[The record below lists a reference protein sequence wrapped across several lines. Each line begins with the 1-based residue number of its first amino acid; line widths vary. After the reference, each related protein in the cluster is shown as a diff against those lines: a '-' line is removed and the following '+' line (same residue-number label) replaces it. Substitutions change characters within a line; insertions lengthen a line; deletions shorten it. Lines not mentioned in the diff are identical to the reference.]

1 MQPEPSERARASAP
15 RGKLIVVSNRLPVT
29 FEEHAG
35 RHVARESAGGL
46 AAALSSLPRDDAFTW
61 IGWPGAVPADEE
73 ASVTADLARS
83 KLVPVFLSAEEDRH
97 YYRGVCNEVLWPL
110 VHYATTKI
118 DFRSES
124 WSHYVAVNR
133 RFADAVLRACGDGP
147 ARVWVHDF
155 HLMLVPGMLRA
166 ARRDLEIGFF
176 LHTPFPSSE
185 MYRLLPTRDQVL
197 EGLLGADHIGFH
209 TSEYALHF
217 RRACLRVLGLT
228 SSPAHVEYDGRQ
240 IGLGT
245 HPIGIDAD
253 RFQALLDAP
262 ETDAAVVDLR
272 QRFAGSKLILGV
284 ERLDYTKGVPLKLD
298 AFERVLERDPAR
310 AREVTLLQVLVPS
323 RLSHPD
329 YQELRRVIEQRVAR
343 VNGRFGQPGVVP
355 VQYLHRS
362 VSPHELAALY
372 RFAHVGLV
380 TPLRD
385 GMNLVAQEYVWCQ
398 RDQHG
403 VLVLSEFAG
412 AAQVLSGALLVNPWN
427 VDQVADTLEEA
438 LALDADEKRGR
449 MRDMQRRV
457 EAIAA
462 PRWAAGFLEALAR
475 SARTQREGT
484 TGDPVDEACV
494 GRWVATAQAAPARRF
509 LLDYDGTLREL
520 TPRPELARPTDELLD
535 LLGRLARLPGTQ
547 VHVVSGRDR
556 ATLGAWFDGL
566 DVYLCADHGFS
577 ARAPGG
583 EWCTPGEVDLTWMP
597 QVRAMLDDVAADVP
611 RTFVEEKAVSVAW
624 HYRLAELDYGHWRA
638 LELQHGLE
646 EALAGEPVEVIPGR
660 AVVEVRAA
668 GVNKGNY
675 ARHVLAESPGPAFV
689 LAIGDDRTDDDLFRA
704 VHRHGPTI
712 QVGVRAAHQAGYQL
726 ATPAE
731 VRRLLSR
738 FVAELGQG

>member
-1 MQPEPSERARASAP
+1 MQPEPSDGPGAFAP
-15 RGKLIVVSNRLPVT
+15 RAKLIVVSNRLPVT
-29 FEEHAG
+29 FEEQAG
-35 RHVARESAGGL
+35 RRVARESAGGL
-46 AAALSSLPRDDAFTW
+46 AAALSSLPRDDGFVW
-61 IGWPGAVPADEE
+61 IGWPGAVHPDEE

-110 VHYATTKI
+110 LHYATTRI

-124 WSHYVAVNR
+124 WAHYVAVNR
-133 RFADAVLRACGDGP
+133 RFVDAVLRACGDGP

-197 EGLLGADHIGFH
+197 EGMLGSDHIGFH
-209 TSEYALHF
+209 TSDYTLHF
-217 RRACLRVLGLT
+217 RRACLRVLGLPST
-228 SSPAHVEYDGRQ
+228 PGHVEYDGRQ
-240 IGLGT
+240 VGLGT
-245 HPIGIDAD
+245 HPIGVDAD

-262 ETDAAVVDLR
+262 ETDAALVELR
-272 QRFAGSKLILGV
+272 QRFAGNKLVLGV

-298 AFERVLERDPAR
+298 AFERFLERDPAR

-329 YQELRRVIEQRVAR
+329 YQELRRVIEQRVAS

-362 VSPHELAALY
+362 VTPHELAALY
-372 RFAHVGLV
+372 RFADVGLV

-427 VDQVADTLEEA
+427 VDEVADRLEEA

-457 EAIAA
+457 AAITA
-462 PRWAAGFLEALAR
+462 PRWAAGFLDALAR
-475 SARTQREGT
+475 SARAQREATPGES
-484 TGDPVDEACV
+484 VDHACV
-494 GRWVATAQAAPARRF
+494 GRWVATAQAAPARQF
-509 LLDYDGTLREL
+509 FLDYDGTLREL
-520 TPRPELARPTDELLD
+520 APRPDLARPTSELLGLLRD
-535 LLGRLARLPGTQ
+535 LTRLPATQ

-556 ATLGAWFDGL
+556 TTMGAWFEGL
-566 DVYLCADHGFS
+566 DVYLCADHGFW

-583 EWCTPGEVDLTWMP
+583 EWCAPGDVDLSWRP
-597 QVRAMLDDVAADVP
+597 QVRAMLESVAADVP

-624 HYRLAELDYGHWRA
+624 HYRLAELDYGQWRA
-638 LELQHGLE
+638 RELQHVLE
-646 EALAGEPVEVIPGR
+646 VALAGEPVEVIPGR

-675 ARHVLAESPGPAFV
+675 ARHVLSENPGSAFV

-704 VHRHGPTI
+704 VQRHGPTI
-712 QVGVRAAHQAGYQL
+712 QVGVRAAHQAGYQVT
-726 ATPAE
+726 TPGE
-731 VRRLLSR
+731 VRGLLRR
-738 FVAELGQG
+738 FVAELGRD